1 VYTLAPSVEK
11 PWPTRRGFFTPA
23 AYLAAM
29 TLDQFCALPPD
40 DLPDLVH
47 AWGLYLG
54 LCRRAA
60 DSVFL
65 YRYPGAG
72 RGFFVE
78 LYKDRTTDTAPRV
91 KAFAS
96 DLLLESDLS
105 LWKPTE
111 PAAE

>member
-1 VYTLAPSVEK
+1 
-11 PWPTRRGFFTPA
+11 
-23 AYLAAM
+23 M
-29 TLDQFCALPPD
+29 TLSQFNALPPD

-54 LCRRAA
+54 MCRREH

-65 YRYPGAG
+65 YRYPGLG

-78 LYKDRTTDTAPRV
+78 LYKCRATDTAPRV

-96 DLLLESDLS
+96 ELPLESDLS

-111 PAAE
+111 PAEA